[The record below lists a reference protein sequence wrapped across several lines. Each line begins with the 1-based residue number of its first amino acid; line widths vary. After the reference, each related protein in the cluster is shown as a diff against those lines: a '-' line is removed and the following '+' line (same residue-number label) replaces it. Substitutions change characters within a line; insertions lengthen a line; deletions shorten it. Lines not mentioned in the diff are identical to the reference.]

1 MKNVDGPDAAA
12 PLTPAGKLKVLR
24 ALVGAEWAA
33 GIFGLRLFIGCVA
46 IATFMMGTVWMLGDG
61 LATMLSRGGTTF
73 LGGDVAVTSTN
84 VPLAA
89 DLADRLGRLAS
100 MSEVAELRS
109 SAQSGGSRVA
119 VELKGVDG
127 AYPLYGS
134 VTLGSGRDFRTVL
147 NPAVSGE
154 QDRRPAAIVEPTFL
168 ARTGA
173 VIGDILRLG
182 GREFVIADT
191 LVQEPDRL
199 SVGRFMVGPRI
210 IVGLDALRAAGLI
223 QRGSIVEFRYRLR
236 DRAAAPEDLIAAVR
250 DLRPEAG
257 WELETPADAGDRVL
271 RTVDRT
277 TTFLGTVG
285 ITAFAIGI
293 AGAWAAAKAWIRRR
307 IRTIALYRLSGA
319 TPGMVLSLH
328 AVIVAVAS
336 LLGLAA
342 GLGTSAA
349 VALPL
354 LDAITTRLHV
364 PLDSGNVVEQLATVA
379 AILFVG
385 LTGTGL
391 LALSSA
397 AEVSPGAAMRSGEAP
412 PSANRRHAVAGA
424 GLVLI
429 ALGMAALSLPIPIL
443 AGLMT
448 LGLAAAIGVL
458 ALAAGI
464 LAKWV
469 SRRRPRGFLGTVI
482 RQSLE
487 SVGPTVTR
495 TITIGVGIIGITA
508 IVAAQ
513 NSLQRALTQ
522 ELPERVPD
530 LVLIDVQPNQVAALR
545 ARVAGDTELGGLQA
559 DPFMRMTL
567 TQVNGVPVEDALIR
581 DDKSWVIEGDRSF
594 SWAAEPTGAEL
605 LAGDWWD
612 SAYDGPPLV
621 SPEEDLMEAF
631 ELKVGDTLTYS
642 VLGRTFTSEVVN
654 IRKEYHRTFRP
665 EYLLMASPQPFRD
678 APHTWIMSL
687 QGNTDA
693 ALDALIRDVAS
704 AHGNVTS
711 IDIRPLVE
719 QVRGVIDGATFA
731 SLLMAG
737 LLVVAGAMS
746 LAALVAADVDARRQE
761 ALVFS
766 IVGASRREIALVR
779 LVEAAAVGLIAAVLG
794 GLAGGIGGYFVV
806 TEALHVVWAPSAF
819 VFVLPLVL
827 GVVASVVAGVVGGL
841 GAVPGGRG
849 QMVRHL
855 AA

>member
-1 MKNVDGPDAAA
+1 MRDRDGRDTAA
-12 PLTPAGKLKVLR
+12 PLSRADQFRVLR
-24 ALVGAEWAA
+24 ALVRAEWAA

-61 LATMLSRGGTTF
+61 LSTMLSRGGTTF
-73 LGGDVAVTSTN
+73 LGGDVSVTTTN
-84 VPLAA
+84 VPLPA
-89 DLADRLGRLAS
+89 DLADRLSALGA

-109 SAQSGGSRVA
+109 SAQAGGERVA

-127 AYPLYGS
+127 AYPLYGG

-147 NPAVSGE
+147 NRTGNVETEG
-154 QDRRPAAIVEPTFL
+154 RPAAIVEPTFL

-173 VIGDILRLG
+173 GIGDVLRLG
-182 GREFVIADT
+182 GQDFVIADT
-191 LVQEPDRL
+191 LSQEPDRL

-210 IVGLDALRAAGLI
+210 IVRLDALRAAGLI

-236 DRAAAPEDLIAAVR
+236 DRADAPDDLVDAVR

-277 TTFLGTVG
+277 TTFLGMVG
-285 ITAFAIGI
+285 ITALAIGI
-293 AGAWAAAKAWIRRR
+293 AGAWAAAKAWVRRR

-319 TPGMVLSLH
+319 TPGMVLALH
-328 AVIVAVAS
+328 AVIVVFAS
-336 LLGLAA
+336 FLGLAV
-342 GLGTSAA
+342 GLGASAA

-354 LDAITTRLHV
+354 LDVITTRLHV
-364 PLDSGNVVEQLATVA
+364 PLATGNVVEQMATVA
-379 AILFVG
+379 LILVAG
-385 LTGTGL
+385 LAGTGL
-391 LALSSA
+391 LAMSSA

-412 PSANRRHAVAGA
+412 PSANPLHAAAGA
-424 GLVLI
+424 GLVLF
-429 ALGMAALSLPIPIL
+429 ALGAAALSLPIPVL

-458 ALAAGI
+458 ALAAAG
-464 LAKWV
+464 LAKCV

-487 SVGPTVTR
+487 NAGHTATR
-495 TITIGVGIIGITA
+495 TIAIGVGIIGITA

-513 NSLQRALTQ
+513 NSLQQALTQ

-530 LVLIDVQPNQVAALR
+530 LVLIDVQPDQVAALR
-545 ARVAGDTELGGLQA
+545 DRVEGDPGLEGLQA

-567 TQVNGVPVEDALIR
+567 TQVNGVPVEDALVR
-581 DDKSWVIEGDRSF
+581 EDKSWVIEGDRSF
-594 SWAAEPTGAEL
+594 SWAAEPTGAAL

-612 SAYDGPPLV
+612 VDYDGQPLV

-631 ELKVGDTLTYS
+631 DLTVGDRLTYS

-665 EYLLMASPQPFRD
+665 EYLLLASPQPFRD

-687 QGNTDA
+687 QGKTDA
-693 ALDALIRDVAS
+693 ALDGLIRDVSA
-704 AHGNVTS
+704 AHGNVTA
-711 IDIRPLVE
+711 IDIRPLVA
-719 QVRGVIDGATFA
+719 QVRGVIDGATLA
-731 SLLMAG
+731 SFLMAG

-766 IVGASRREIALVR
+766 VVGASRREIALVR
-779 LVEAAAVGLIAAVLG
+779 LAEAAAVGAIAAALG
-794 GLAGGIGGYFVV
+794 GLAGMVGGYFVV
-806 TEALHVVWAPSAF
+806 TEALRVDWAPSAF
-819 VFVLPLVL
+819 VFVLPVVL
-827 GVVASVVAGVVGGL
+827 GVASSVVAGAVGGL

-849 QMVRHL
+849 QLVRHL

>member
-1 MKNVDGPDAAA
+1 VRNIDGPDTAA
-12 PLTPAGKLKVLR
+12 PLTLAGRLKVLR
-24 ALVGAEWAA
+24 ALVGAEWTA

-84 VPLAA
+84 VPLAS
-89 DLADRLGRLAS
+89 DLADRLGRLGA

-109 SAQSGGSRVA
+109 SAQAGGTRVA

-134 VTLGSGRDFRTVL
+134 VTLGSGRDFQTVL
-147 NPAVSGE
+147 NPAMSDDK
-154 QDRRPAAIVEPTFL
+154 DRRPAAIVEPTFL

-173 VIGDILRLG
+173 KVGDDLRLG
-182 GREFVIADT
+182 DREFVIADT

-210 IVGLDALRAAGLI
+210 VVGLDALRAAGLI

-236 DRAAAPEDLIAAVR
+236 DLAGAPEDLIAAVR

-257 WELETPADAGDRVL
+257 WQLETPADAGDRVL

-336 LLGLAA
+336 LLGLAV

-354 LDAITTRLHV
+354 LEAITTRLHV
-364 PLDSGNVVEQLATVA
+364 PLDGGNVVEQLATVA

-412 PSANRRHAVAGA
+412 PSANRRHGLAGA

-448 LGLAAAIGVL
+448 LGLAAAVAVL
-458 ALAAGI
+458 ALAAGV

-487 SVGPTVTR
+487 NAGPTVTR

-530 LVLIDVQPNQVAALR
+530 LVLIDVQPDQVAALR
-545 ARVAGDTELGGLQA
+545 ARVDGDPELGGLKA

-567 TQVNGVPVEDALIR
+567 TQVNGVPVEDALVR

-612 SAYDGPPLV
+612 RAYDGPPLV

-631 ELKVGDTLTYS
+631 NLKVGDNLTYS

-687 QGNTDA
+687 QGQTDA
-693 ALDALIRDVAS
+693 ALDTLIRDVA
-704 AHGNVTS
+704 ATHGNVTG

-766 IVGASRREIALVR
+766 IIGASRREIALVR
-779 LVEAAAVGLIAAVLG
+779 LAEAAAVGVIAAGLG
-794 GLAGGIGGYFVV
+794 GLAGGIGSYFVV
-806 TEALHVVWAPSAF
+806 TEALHVPWAPSAY
-819 VFVLPLVL
+819 VFALPLVL
-827 GVVASVVAGVVGGL
+827 GVVSSVVAGVVGGL

-849 QMVRHL
+849 QLIRHL